1 MDNNYQNLNSIYG
14 LNAEEEL
21 TNLPSSE
28 VFKQIDNRI
37 VRDMIIPLIKNDID
51 INIRESNINITLD
64 EDPYTDEEILEKSMD
79 NLSIITGMKSEIYSE
94 LIDYIK
100 EKRGTN

>member
-1 MDNNYQNLNSIYG
+1 MDDNFQNLNSIYG

-21 TNLPSSE
+21 TNLLSIEISKE
-28 VFKQIDNRI
+28 IDKRI
-37 VRDMIIPLIKNDID
+37 VYDMIIPLIKNDID

-79 NLSIITGMKSEIYSE
+79 NLSILPEIKSKIYSE

>member
-1 MDNNYQNLNSIYG
+1 MDYNYQSLNSIYG

-21 TNLPSSE
+21 TNLLSNELS
-28 VFKQIDNRI
+28 KQIDKRI
-37 VRDMIIPLIKNDID
+37 VCDMIIPLMKNDID

-79 NLSIITGMKSEIYSE
+79 NLSILPEIESEIYSE